1 MSTSG
6 GRDHIILSRL
16 EDFIVKQLKKVF
28 TMAILSL
35 FVITG
40 CTPDHRDASLHITS
54 REGETVTAITNV
66 DDAVKASDHV
76 VIGEVVDEAKFSST
90 NTYRYTVAVKTELKG
105 NVNAKSI
112 DVYEAKDALKKGKEY
127 LLFLEYWEHE
137 LYPRPVYTP
146 IGEETIIEI
155 DKNQLRG
162 NENIV
167 MNRKKDDMVTYIQ
180 NSPEAKRLTKK
191 NVHIVE
197 KASSTEELID
207 QSDFVLH
214 VMPVEIVHE
223 NEYVKTVTADILQAY
238 KGELDQDSAIIN
250 LPADVE
256 VGKEYLVF
264 LKGEKDF
271 RLTTR
276 QGSVISKDHESQWNV
291 VLNSIN
297 K

>member
-1 MSTSG
+1 M
-6 GRDHIILSRL
+6 
-16 EDFIVKQLKKVF
+16 
-28 TMAILSL
+28 
-35 FVITG
+35 
-40 CTPDHRDASLHITS
+40 
-54 REGETVTAITNV
+54 TAITNV

-214 VMPVEIVHE
+214 VMPVEVVHE

-276 QGSVISKDHESQWNV
+276 QGSVISKDHESQWND